1 MQFRDESA
9 DLVLDVNLLAV
20 EDIRFLL
27 ASSADEDVL
36 AHFSATFDRMQ
47 QMKTNGYS
55 PECIK
60 SVMQALYEIL
70 LEMRV
75 RGFEADYAGI
85 VYRPAVIVPV
95 PEHQTI
101 ARRRQTERLKR
112 MSQDVLRHLC
122 DKTRKL
128 ATKAASQESK
138 GGVFAHG

>member
-9 DLVLDVNLLAV
+9 DLVLDVKLLDV
-20 EDIRFLL
+20 EDIRFHL
-27 ASSADEDVL
+27 ATSPDEDVL
-36 AHFSATFDRMQ
+36 AYFKATFDRMQ
-47 QMKTNGYS
+47 EMSEAGYS
-55 PECIK
+55 AECVN
-60 SVMQALYEIL
+60 SVKQALYEIL

-95 PEHQTI
+95 PEHQTV

-112 MSQDVLRHLC
+112 MSQDSLRHLC

-138 GGVFAHG
+138 GGAFAHG